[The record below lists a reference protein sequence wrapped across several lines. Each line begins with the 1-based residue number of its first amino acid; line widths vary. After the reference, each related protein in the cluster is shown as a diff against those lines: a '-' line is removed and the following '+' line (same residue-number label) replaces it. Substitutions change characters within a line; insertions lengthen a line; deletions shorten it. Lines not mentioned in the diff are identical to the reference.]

1 MRLPFCFCRNWPQGK
16 ALAAVICAGALAGC
30 ASSGSDESLLGL
42 ITPYRMEVVQGNVV
56 TAEQAAMIK
65 PGMTRAQVRDVLGS
79 PMLTDVF
86 HADRWDYVFT
96 IYRQGA
102 RPQRRHVVVRFDGD
116 KLLRMD
122 APVLPVEREFVSSID
137 VFKAPRNAPSLAL
150 TPDQIKELPLPSK
163 PAQQEPKPK
172 APLRNYPPL
181 EPQG

>member
-1 MRLPFCFCRNWPQGK
+1 M
-16 ALAAVICAGALAGC
+16 ATIVAASLCAGGLAGC
-30 ASSGSDESLLGL
+30 ASSGSQESLLGL

-56 TAEQAAMIK
+56 TAEQAALIK

-79 PMLTDVF
+79 PMLADVF

-102 RPQRRHVVVRFDGD
+102 EPQRRHVVVRFSGD
-116 KLLRMD
+116 RLLRMD

-137 VFKAPRNAPSLAL
+137 VFKTPRNALPLAL
-150 TPDQIKELPLPSK
+150 TPAQIEALPPPPK
-163 PAQQEPKPK
+163 PAPQEPEPK